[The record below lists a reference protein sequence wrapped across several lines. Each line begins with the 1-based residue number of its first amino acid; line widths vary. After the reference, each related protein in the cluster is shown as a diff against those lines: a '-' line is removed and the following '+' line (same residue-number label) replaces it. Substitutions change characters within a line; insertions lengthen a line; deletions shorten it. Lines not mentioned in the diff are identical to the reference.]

1 MIIYSTELQINLMYR
16 KKILLSLALFLSLFL
31 TSCNNSTSQQPQN
44 TPATSIQSTNN
55 NQQQP
60 QVSAQRIVA
69 LTSLSADIIYQ
80 LDQSKLVGITGSSLL
95 NKDPRFQDLQRV
107 AQGQTPPDLEK
118 IIALKPDLV
127 IGAEGFS
134 DQTLQQLEK
143 LGIATFSTKVN
154 SWNSLKQLTKTLAGF
169 IDADPTPLLN
179 RYETF
184 LPNDIQPTDSTLVL
198 VSRQPILTPN
208 KNSWAGDLLTQFKV
222 KNLAADLQGTSPIRG
237 YITLSAE
244 KILEANPEIIILIS
258 PPQGGSQTALL
269 DSFKKESFWQ
279 KLPAAKNNQ
288 VYVFDYYGLVN
299 AGSIDS
305 IEKATQQLKQ
315 ALSRQQPG

>member
-1 MIIYSTELQINLMYR
+1 MQH
-16 KKILLSLALFLSLFL
+16 KKIFLTLAIILSLLL
-31 TSCNNSTSQQPQN
+31 TACNNPTSQQPV
-44 TPATSIQSTNN
+44 TTATSVESKTNN
-55 NQQQP
+55 T
-60 QVSAQRIVA
+60 AQRIVA
-69 LTSLSADIIYQ
+69 LTSLSADIIQQ
-80 LDQSKLVGITGSSLL
+80 LDKSKLVGITGSSLL
-95 NKDPRFQDLQRV
+95 NKDRRFQDLQRV
-107 AQGQTPPDLEK
+107 SQGQTPPNLEK

-134 DQTLQQLEK
+134 DQTLQQLQK

-154 SWNSLKQLTKTLAGF
+154 SWDSLKELTKTLAGF

-184 LPNDIQPTDSTLVL
+184 LPNDIQTSDSTLVL

-222 KNLAADLQGTSPIRG
+222 KNLAAELQSTSPIRG

-279 KLPAAKNNQ
+279 NLQAAKNNQ